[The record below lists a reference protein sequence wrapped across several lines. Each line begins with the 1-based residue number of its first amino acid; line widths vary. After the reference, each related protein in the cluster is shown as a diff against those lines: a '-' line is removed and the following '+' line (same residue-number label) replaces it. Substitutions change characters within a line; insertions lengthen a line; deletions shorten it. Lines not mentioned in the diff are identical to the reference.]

1 MDKNTQT
8 AYRRNLKGM
17 ILDVAM
23 HEFYSN
29 GIKSVKMDDIAKKL
43 QISKR
48 TLYEI
53 YGNKEELL
61 LEGLRRDELF
71 FEKQLQHFASEQAR
85 NVMEIVMK
93 FFQMQMKRLAMVN
106 PCFFVELH
114 KYDLIV
120 SYLDKVHI
128 RRNVRSVEFFK
139 TGIKEGLFKEDLDYE
154 LISLLCEEMIRGVM
168 AKELYRVY
176 DLQHIF
182 RNIIIVFVRGFATKE
197 GIAVIDKLLEKEN
210 LGLEESSRF

>member
-8 AYRRNLKGM
+8 AYRQNLKGM

-23 HEFYSN
+23 QEFYAN

-61 LEGLRRDELF
+61 LEGLHHDDLA
-71 FEKQLQHFASEQAR
+71 FEKQLQNFATERAR

-93 FFQMQMKRLAMVN
+93 FFQMQMKRLSMVN

-114 KYDLIV
+114 KYELIV
-120 SYLDKVHI
+120 SYLEKVHAK
-128 RRNVRSVEFFK
+128 RNV
-139 TGIKEGLFKEDLDYE
+139 
-154 LISLLCEEMIRGVM
+154 
-168 AKELYRVY
+168 
-176 DLQHIF
+176 
-182 RNIIIVFVRGFATKE
+182 
-197 GIAVIDKLLEKEN
+197 
-210 LGLEESSRF
+210 

>member
-154 LISLLCEEMIRGVM
+154 LISLLCEEMIRGRSEEHTS
-168 AKELYRVY
+168 ELQSRQYLVCR
-176 DLQHIF
+176 
-182 RNIIIVFVRGFATKE
+182 
-197 GIAVIDKLLEKEN
+197 LL
-210 LGLEESSRF
+210 L